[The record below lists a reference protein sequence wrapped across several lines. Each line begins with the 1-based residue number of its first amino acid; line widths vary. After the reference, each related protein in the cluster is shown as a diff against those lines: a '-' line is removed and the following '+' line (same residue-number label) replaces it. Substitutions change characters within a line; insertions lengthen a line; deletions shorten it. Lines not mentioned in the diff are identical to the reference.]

1 MKKIMLVCAAT
12 LTFAAMTA
20 CKSGTTT
27 DNNSGWVVLGLPS
40 GLLWATCNVG
50 ADTPEEFG
58 DYFAWGETQPKDE
71 YTWDNY
77 RFGSDQMHLTKYCSQ
92 QEYGLD
98 GFTDSLTTIKSEDD
112 AAASL
117 GDGARTPTREEW
129 QELMDNTTSE
139 WTTQNGVKGI
149 KLTASNGNAIFL
161 PAAECKP
168 HCHDNTGYYWS
179 SSLIPD
185 ESFGPYLFAFSEN
198 GKEINDNFFRC
209 CGFTIR
215 AVRAN
220 NEN

>member
-1 MKKIMLVCAAT
+1 
-12 LTFAAMTA
+12 
-20 CKSGTTT
+20 
-27 DNNSGWVVLGLPS
+27 
-40 GLLWATCNVG
+40 
-50 ADTPEEFG
+50 
-58 DYFAWGETQPKDE
+58 
-71 YTWDNY
+71 
-77 RFGSDQMHLTKYCSQ
+77 MHLTKYCSQ

-98 GFTDSLTTIKSEDD
+98 GFTDSLTTLKSEDD

-149 KLTASNGNAIFL
+149 KFTASNGNAIFL

-185 ESFGPYLFAFSEN
+185 VSFGPYLLPSRRTERKLTTTSSDAAGSQSAPYVPTMR
-198 GKEINDNFFRC
+198 IDRL
-209 CGFTIR
+209 TIQEKKVPVGPR
-215 AVRAN
+215 LRS
-220 NEN
+220 

>member
-1 MKKIMLVCAAT
+1 
-12 LTFAAMTA
+12 
-20 CKSGTTT
+20 
-27 DNNSGWVVLGLPS
+27 
-40 GLLWATCNVG
+40 
-50 ADTPEEFG
+50 
-58 DYFAWGETQPKDE
+58 
-71 YTWDNY
+71 
-77 RFGSDQMHLTKYCSQ
+77 
-92 QEYGLD
+92 
-98 GFTDSLTTIKSEDD
+98 
-112 AAASL
+112 
-117 GDGARTPTREEW
+117 
-129 QELMDNTTSE
+129 MDNTTSE

-149 KLTASNGNAIFL
+149 KFTASNGNAIFL

-185 ESFGPYLFAFSEN
+185 VSFGPYLFAFSEN